1 MARSDMLSQPDRGL
15 DLDRPQ
21 TEAFHRRVQEAD
33 SRSPQR
39 RKAQARGHGRVR
51 PRQEHRGEAGQ
62 ADKRDRLAARRR
74 QPRARAEPDPGA
86 RAREPQAP
94 DGGRHLK
101 TSGAG
106 IRSEVRAMAANGG
119 RYPISAQRG
128 HRGIPHGPRQ
138 RVRQRREQ
146 LDARG
151 LRHRGVAVGQGPP
164 PRQRRRRVG
173 RRDTEGRARPPRGVR
188 NDARAP
194 GQALGLRAPVRQLQ
208 DSLGAGLHVAGRAQG
223 DGAVPPESSK

>member
-15 DLDRPQ
+15 GLDRPQ
-21 TEAFHRRVQEAD
+21 TEAFHRRVQEED

-51 PRQEHRGEAGQ
+51 PRQEHRREAGQ
-62 ADKRDRLAARRR
+62 ADKRDRLAAHCR
-74 QPRARAEPDPGA
+74 QPHARAEPDPGA
-86 RAREPQAP
+86 QAREPQAP
-94 DGGRHLK
+94 DGGRRLK

-106 IRSEVRAMAANGG
+106 IRSEVRAMAANVG
-119 RYPISAQRG
+119 RCPMSAQRG

-138 RVRQRREQ
+138 RVRQRRDRP
-146 LDARG
+146 DARG
-151 LRHRGVAVGQGPP
+151 LRHREVAVGQGLP

-173 RRDTEGRARPPRGVR
+173 RRDTEG
-188 NDARAP
+188 
-194 GQALGLRAPVRQLQ
+194 QALGLRAPVRQLQ
-208 DSLGAGLHVAGRAQG
+208 DPLGAGLHVAGRAQG

>member
-1 MARSDMLSQPDRGL
+1 MVRSDMLPQPDRGL
-15 DLDRPQ
+15 GLDRPQ
-21 TEAFHRRVQEAD
+21 TEAFHRRVQEED

-62 ADKRDRLAARRR
+62 VDKRDRLAARRR
-74 QPRARAEPDPGA
+74 QPHARVEPDPGA

-94 DGGRHLK
+94 DGGRRLK

-119 RYPISAQRG
+119 RCPVSAQRG

-138 RVRQRREQ
+138 RVRQRRDRP
-146 LDARG
+146 DARG
-151 LRHRGVAVGQGPP
+151 LRHREVAVGQGLPP
-164 PRQRRRRVG
+164 TTTPS
-173 RRDTEGRARPPRGVR
+173 TSRPTGY
-188 NDARAP
+188 
-194 GQALGLRAPVRQLQ
+194 
-208 DSLGAGLHVAGRAQG
+208 
-223 DGAVPPESSK
+223 